1 MVTTE
6 FARTNQLTIQNTG
19 RGRTTQHDGHV
30 DFPHPVRL
38 NPILLLVTVSCSAGS
53 AGQAVSV
60 APAQPCVTGTVFR
73 VGTDF
78 DPATILRMDDGEQIR
93 ITGEREEQ
101 IRWLS
106 GTVLTVCGERA
117 TDARAENVVEAE
129 SFELRAV
136 DGMTAYLGTL
146 NHTDGRWELTPNS
159 GSAPV
164 PLSGVSD
171 QLRAAQGSLVWVAG
185 GWADQA
191 FSVKSFGLMGRS

>member
-1 MVTTE
+1 
-6 FARTNQLTIQNTG
+6 
-19 RGRTTQHDGHV
+19 
-30 DFPHPVRL
+30 VRL
-38 NPILLLVTVSCSAGS
+38 IPILLLVTVSCSAGS

-93 ITGEREEQ
+93 ITGEREEL

-106 GTVLTVCGERA
+106 GTVLTVCGALA
-117 TDARAENVVEAE
+117 TDERAENVVEAE

-146 NHTDGRWELTPNS
+146 NHTDGRWELTPDH
-159 GSAPV
+159 GGGAPV
-164 PLSGVSD
+164 PLSGVPD
-171 QLRAAQGSLVWVAG
+171 QLRAAEGSLVWVAG
-185 GWADQA
+185 AWTDQA
-191 FSVKSFGLMGRS
+191 FSVKSFGLRPEN